1 MSTMVSSAEI
11 SITPLPAFSDNY
23 LWLLDRDGHAAIV
36 DPGDPAPVHHA
47 LNTRGLTLDAILVT
61 HHHGDHVGG
70 VAALRATGARVYGPS
85 GESIDGVDVRLRAG
99 DVITVLGAPFSV
111 IDVPGHTAGHIAYY
125 TSAFDPPV
133 LFCGDTL
140 FACGCGRLFEGTPA
154 QMLDSLDRLSALPAT
169 TRVYCAHEYTLANIR
184 FALAVEPDNGDLQ
197 RRALEATALR
207 ARGEP
212 TIPSTIALDLATNP
226 FLRSDIPAIQAAARA
241 RAGAAGA
248 ADRAATFATIRAWK
262 NDFR

>member
-1 MSTMVSSAEI
+1 MSTMTSAAEI

-36 DPGDPAPVHHA
+36 DPGDPVPVQRA
-47 LNTRGLTLDAILVT
+47 LEARGLTLDAILVT

-70 VAALRATGARVYGPS
+70 VTTLRATGARVYGPS
-85 GESIDGVDVRLRAG
+85 RESIDGVDVRLREG
-99 DVITVLGAPFSV
+99 DAIKVLGASFRV
-111 IDVPGHTAGHIAYY
+111 IEVPGHTAGHIAYY
-125 TSAFDPPV
+125 SSTFDPPV

-154 QMLDSLDRLSALPAT
+154 QMLDSLDRISALPAA

-184 FALAVEPDNGDLQ
+184 FALAVEPDNADLQ
-197 RRALEATALR
+197 RRARDAAALR
-207 ARGEP
+207 EQGEP
-212 TIPSTIALDLATNP
+212 TVPSTIALERATNP
-226 FLRSDIPAIQAAARA
+226 FLRSDAPAIRAAACA
-241 RAGAAGA
+241 RAGAQAGA
-248 ADRAATFATIRAWK
+248 DRIATFTTIRAWK